1 MVAEH
6 PGFHFQRCVLTQP
19 QHIQL
24 VFAYI
29 NANKCHLSIPPLVYA
44 ASSRLGRARIPY
56 RLRERSEPDLRRR
69 VIALRSATGL
79 RPTKVLVANQHSG
92 RDTRST
98 ASVRSEGKPIHRARP
113 VRTRGGCSNLLS
125 VAGQT
130 VVETLFIK
138 GVLAVVFTGPA
149 AFGVG
154 LEAAFEI
161 FREIF
166 QTTGIAL
173 AFRYGVGRH
182 RLNEVCLLVFPQAGK
197 EVDDTDYNG
206 RPYQPA
212 DDSAAKGLFRFFLG
226 DSALV
231 NTIHDILHCSYC
243 WSS

>member
-69 VIALRSATGL
+69 VIALRSATGI

-98 ASVRSEGKPIHRARP
+98 ASVLTGLAPFCIWEG
-113 VRTRGGCSNLLS
+113 VRTRGGCSY
-125 VAGQT
+125 G
-130 VVETLFIK
+130 
-138 GVLAVVFTGPA
+138 AVMP
-149 AFGVG
+149 
-154 LEAAFEI
+154 
-161 FREIF
+161 
-166 QTTGIAL
+166 
-173 AFRYGVGRH
+173 
-182 RLNEVCLLVFPQAGK
+182 
-197 EVDDTDYNG
+197 
-206 RPYQPA
+206 
-212 DDSAAKGLFRFFLG
+212 
-226 DSALV
+226 
-231 NTIHDILHCSYC
+231 
-243 WSS
+243 

>member
-69 VIALRSATGL
+69 VIALRSATGF

-98 ASVRSEGKPIHRARP
+98 ASVR
-113 VRTRGGCSNLLS
+113 
-125 VAGQT
+125 
-130 VVETLFIK
+130 
-138 GVLAVVFTGPA
+138 TGPA
-149 AFGVG
+149 PFCIREGVFAPG
-154 LEAAFEI
+154 AGAATA
-161 FREIF
+161 RWCP
-166 QTTGIAL
+166 
-173 AFRYGVGRH
+173 GR
-182 RLNEVCLLVFPQAGK
+182 
-197 EVDDTDYNG
+197 TSTSS
-206 RPYQPA
+206 
-212 DDSAAKGLFRFFLG
+212 SAMR
-226 DSALV
+226 V
-231 NTIHDILHCSYC
+231 
-243 WSS
+243 

>member
-69 VIALRSATGL
+69 VIALRSATGF

-98 ASVRSEGKPIHRARP
+98 APGANRSSTHSHPRRVLLRHEAVAGSFVGAPPP
-113 VRTRGGCSNLLS
+113 VRTGPAHIRTRRGCS
-125 VAGQT
+125 
-130 VVETLFIK
+130 
-138 GVLAVVFTGPA
+138 
-149 AFGVG
+149 
-154 LEAAFEI
+154 
-161 FREIF
+161 
-166 QTTGIAL
+166 
-173 AFRYGVGRH
+173 YGAR
-182 RLNEVCLLVFPQAGK
+182 
-197 EVDDTDYNG
+197 
-206 RPYQPA
+206 
-212 DDSAAKGLFRFFLG
+212 
-226 DSALV
+226 
-231 NTIHDILHCSYC
+231 
-243 WSS
+243 

>member
-69 VIALRSATGL
+69 VIALRSATGF

-98 ASVRSEGKPIHRARP
+98 ASVRTGQAPFAPGTGAPTGGEGLTGFVVGAPPRCEPARNHSHP
-113 VRTRGGCSNLLS
+113 GRVLLRG
-125 VAGQT
+125 
-130 VVETLFIK
+130 
-138 GVLAVVFTGPA
+138 
-149 AFGVG
+149 
-154 LEAAFEI
+154 
-161 FREIF
+161 
-166 QTTGIAL
+166 
-173 AFRYGVGRH
+173 
-182 RLNEVCLLVFPQAGK
+182 
-197 EVDDTDYNG
+197 
-206 RPYQPA
+206 
-212 DDSAAKGLFRFFLG
+212 
-226 DSALV
+226 
-231 NTIHDILHCSYC
+231 
-243 WSS
+243 

>member
-1 MVAEH
+1 MLLQGGVARSIVGAPPRCEPSQTNTPSPPYSH
-6 PGFHFQRCVLTQP
+6 PGRVLLQGGGDA
-19 QHIQL
+19 
-24 VFAYI
+24 FD
-29 NANKCHLSIPPLVYA
+29 C
-44 ASSRLGRARIPY
+44 
-56 RLRERSEPDLRRR
+56 
-69 VIALRSATGL
+69 
-79 RPTKVLVANQHSG
+79 
-92 RDTRST
+92 RST

-125 VAGQT
+125 VACQT
-130 VVETLFIK
+130 AVETLFIK

-166 QTTGIAL
+166 QATGVAL

-197 EVDDTDYNG
+197 EVDNTDYNC

>member
-1 MVAEH
+1 MVAEY

-98 ASVRSEGKPIHRARP
+98 ASVRTATSI
-113 VRTRGGCSNLLS
+113 RTRGGCSCKDRANEEIGICCRSTASVQKPPAPFAPGACAPTRTELTRRSGSAVGAPPRCENRQPHSHPGRVLLQ
-125 VAGQT
+125 GQ
-130 VVETLFIK
+130 
-138 GVLAVVFTGPA
+138 
-149 AFGVG
+149 
-154 LEAAFEI
+154 
-161 FREIF
+161 
-166 QTTGIAL
+166 
-173 AFRYGVGRH
+173 
-182 RLNEVCLLVFPQAGK
+182 
-197 EVDDTDYNG
+197 
-206 RPYQPA
+206 
-212 DDSAAKGLFRFFLG
+212 S
-226 DSALV
+226 
-231 NTIHDILHCSYC
+231 
-243 WSS
+243 

>member
-69 VIALRSATGL
+69 VIALRSATGF

-98 ASVRSEGKPIHRARP
+98 RLGCECVLDRFAPGAVLLQMNLPPPRIVGAPAP
-113 VRTRGGCSNLLS
+113 GANMCRTGSHRGG
-125 VAGQT
+125 APT
-130 VVETLFIK
+130 ATL
-138 GVLAVVFTGPA
+138 PA
-149 AFGVG
+149 PRIVG
-154 LEAAFEI
+154 APAP
-161 FREIF
+161 
-166 QTTGIAL
+166 GA
-173 AFRYGVGRH
+173 
-182 RLNEVCLLVFPQAGK
+182 NELFPCG
-197 EVDDTDYNG
+197 
-206 RPYQPA
+206 
-212 DDSAAKGLFRFFLG
+212 GLR
-226 DSALV
+226 
-231 NTIHDILHCSYC
+231 
-243 WSS
+243 

>member
-69 VIALRSATGL
+69 VIALRSATGF

-98 ASVRSEGKPIHRARP
+98 ASVRTGRAQSTPHACPPSHPGAGTNPPHPLLRAPHHNPAILSFTPAPITPWIYPNPPSRRPNAVSHATRSEERR
-113 VRTRGGCSNLLS
+113 
-125 VAGQT
+125 
-130 VVETLFIK
+130 
-138 GVLAVVFTGPA
+138 
-149 AFGVG
+149 VG
-154 LEAAFEI
+154 I
-161 FREIF
+161 DR
-166 QTTGIAL
+166 
-173 AFRYGVGRH
+173 
-182 RLNEVCLLVFPQAGK
+182 N
-197 EVDDTDYNG
+197 
-206 RPYQPA
+206 
-212 DDSAAKGLFRFFLG
+212 S
-226 DSALV
+226 
-231 NTIHDILHCSYC
+231 
-243 WSS
+243 

>member
-69 VIALRSATGL
+69 VIALRSATGF

-98 ASVRSEGKPIHRARP
+98 ASVRTESNQYTEPALFAPGADAPTRWGGAFDCRSTAS
-113 VRTRGGCSNLLS
+113 VRTESNQYTEPALFAPG
-125 VAGQT
+125 AG
-130 VVETLFIK
+130 
-138 GVLAVVFTGPA
+138 APTGW
-149 AFGVG
+149 G
-154 LEAAFEI
+154 
-161 FREIF
+161 
-166 QTTGIAL
+166 
-173 AFRYGVGRH
+173 
-182 RLNEVCLLVFPQAGK
+182 
-197 EVDDTDYNG
+197 
-206 RPYQPA
+206 
-212 DDSAAKGLFRFFLG
+212 
-226 DSALV
+226 
-231 NTIHDILHCSYC
+231 
-243 WSS
+243 

>member
-98 ASVRSEGKPIHRARP
+98 RP
-113 VRTRGGCSNLLS
+113 GCDWGWL
-125 VAGQT
+125 
-130 VVETLFIK
+130 
-138 GVLAVVFTGPA
+138 GVLA
-149 AFGVG
+149 G
-154 LEAAFEI
+154 LRFAP
-161 FREIF
+161 
-166 QTTGIAL
+166 
-173 AFRYGVGRH
+173 GRCSLYVTQ
-182 RLNEVCLLVFPQAGK
+182 RS
-197 EVDDTDYNG
+197 TDKVAHQLSG
-206 RPYQPA
+206 RPYAPGGSL
-212 DDSAAKGLFRFFLG
+212 D
-226 DSALV
+226 
-231 NTIHDILHCSYC
+231 
-243 WSS
+243 

>member
-69 VIALRSATGL
+69 VIALRSATGF

-98 ASVRSEGKPIHRARP
+98 ALGAKRESSQDTFAPGAGAPTVRGESRFCCRRTP
-113 VRTRGGCSNLLS
+113 V
-125 VAGQT
+125 
-130 VVETLFIK
+130 
-138 GVLAVVFTGPA
+138 
-149 AFGVG
+149 
-154 LEAAFEI
+154 
-161 FREIF
+161 
-166 QTTGIAL
+166 
-173 AFRYGVGRH
+173 
-182 RLNEVCLLVFPQAGK
+182 
-197 EVDDTDYNG
+197 
-206 RPYQPA
+206 
-212 DDSAAKGLFRFFLG
+212 
-226 DSALV
+226 
-231 NTIHDILHCSYC
+231 
-243 WSS
+243 

>member
-69 VIALRSATGL
+69 VIALRSATGF

-98 ASVRSEGKPIHRARP
+98 ALGAKAESNHNTEPAPFAPGAGAPTLPIPAPARFPVGAPPRCECGVKPQPPSPPPSHPGRVP
-113 VRTRGGCSNLLS
+113 S
-125 VAGQT
+125 
-130 VVETLFIK
+130 
-138 GVLAVVFTGPA
+138 GVLRQPRFPVDT
-149 AFGVG
+149 
-154 LEAAFEI
+154 
-161 FREIF
+161 
-166 QTTGIAL
+166 
-173 AFRYGVGRH
+173 
-182 RLNEVCLLVFPQAGK
+182 LLKVKLSCAP
-197 EVDDTDYNG
+197 
-206 RPYQPA
+206 
-212 DDSAAKGLFRFFLG
+212 
-226 DSALV
+226 
-231 NTIHDILHCSYC
+231 H
-243 WSS
+243 